1 MRGADYVTVS
11 WNHSAGTDKSML
23 TGHSDGA
30 ASTDVGHLKVSIHHN
45 WFDGSR
51 QRHPP
56 GPLRRAGP
64 RLQQLLRRQ
73 RVARGHVH
81 HERRRPP
88 PAATPTAARAA
99 WCSGPTSSPARVRA
113 RPAARSPL
121 GTGGVRPVP
130 GPGRCRSR
138 SRPSL
143 MAIGD
148 SAEPRGQV
156 ASILALIESSVAA

>member
-11 WNHSAGTDKSML
+11 WNHFAGTDKSML

-51 QRHPP
+51 QRHP
-56 GPLRRAGP
+56 
-64 RLQQLLRRQ
+64 
-73 RVARGHVH
+73 
-81 HERRRPP
+81 
-88 PAATPTAARAA
+88 RAA

-121 GTGGVRPVP
+121 EPAASV
-130 GPGRCRSR
+130 
-138 SRPSL
+138 PSL
-143 MAIGD
+143 VQARAG
-148 SAEPRGQV
+148 AGAGAGR
-156 ASILALIESSVAA
+156 A